1 MSDNPTLQ
9 TPGIKM
15 LSSEFI
21 QKLFINTQLGAI
33 LGTVISLVISSFDT
47 NNNNITSYIV
57 VYFVVS
63 FNLIDSIL
71 REKNLFYKLKPGFL
85 KELLIFVV
93 VSLLGTITFFPLLIL
108 GATLLPDLSI
118 FGKYLFV
125 ILLIFIPL
133 TVAYFGSKLKWI

>member
-33 LGTVISLVISSFDT
+33 SGIVINLVVGSFDT
-47 NNNNITSYIV
+47 NNNISTSFIV
-57 VYFVVS
+57 VYYVI
-63 FNLIDSIL
+63 NMHLINSIL
-71 REKNLFYKLKPGFL
+71 QEKQLFYKLKPNFL

-93 VSLLGTITFFPLLIL
+93 TNILNLITFYPLLIF
-108 GATLLPDLSI
+108 GVTLLPDLNT
-118 FGKYLFV
+118 FGNYLFV
-125 ILLIFIPL
+125 ILLTFIPL